1 MSSFDIEFAAVTDIG
16 KIREKNEDNVLIS
29 SDLGLGVVADG
40 MGGHSAGEIASNIAV
55 SVLAETI
62 RKINTNQLKIPENF
76 LPKLDLTERKLLM
89 AANLANAAIY
99 STAQSSDIYRMM
111 GTTLTGILFDGDFA
125 TAVHV
130 GDSRLYLFRD
140 KKIVQITTDHSL
152 AMEHV
157 RRGLLTRAEA
167 DHSKIQNVLTRA
179 MGIKK
184 NIEFDLLKFPVKI
197 GDTLLLCSDGLYK
210 GLSENDMGDI
220 LRKGNQLPIVKLCK
234 QLVRVSNDKDGQDN
248 ISAVL
253 IKILPAHKPTFKQ
266 RPKLRL
272 PSVFPWRCQE

>member
-55 SVLAETI
+55 SVLAETV
-62 RKINTNQLKIPENF
+62 RKVNNHQLKIPDNF
-76 LPKLDLTERKLLM
+76 LPKLAPAERKLLM

-99 STAQSSDIYRMM
+99 STAQSSDLYRMM
-111 GTTLTGILFDGDFA
+111 GTTLTGVLFDKDCA

-140 KKIVQITTDHSL
+140 GKIVQITTDHSL
-152 AMEHV
+152 ANEHV

-184 NIEFDLLKFPVKI
+184 NIEFDLLKFPVKV

-210 GLSENDMGDI
+210 GLSEENLGQ
-220 LRKGNQLPIVKLCK
+220 LLKGGQQTPLVKLCK
-234 QLVRVSNDKDGQDN
+234 QLVRISNDKDGQDN

-253 IKILPAHKPTFKQ
+253 IKILPAHKMTFKQ
-266 RPKLRL
+266 RIKRFF
-272 PSVFPWRCQE
+272 SRA

>member
-29 SDLGLGVVADG
+29 SALGLGVVADG
-40 MGGHSAGEIASNIAV
+40 MGGHSAGEVASSIAV

-62 RKINTNQLKIPENF
+62 RKINNTQLQIPDSF
-76 LPKLDLTERKLLM
+76 LPKLDLSERKMLM

-99 STAQSSDIYRMM
+99 STAQSSDIYKMM
-111 GTTLTGILFDGDFA
+111 GTTLTGILLESDCA

-130 GDSRLYLFRD
+130 GDSRLYLFREG
-140 KKIVQITTDHSL
+140 KITQITTDHSL

-157 RRGLLTRAEA
+157 RRGLLSKEEA
-167 DHSKIQNVLTRA
+167 DRSKIQNVLTRA

-184 NIEFDLLKFPVKI
+184 NIEFDLLRFPVKT
-197 GDTLLLCSDGLYK
+197 GDIILLCSDGLYK
-210 GLSENDMGDI
+210 GLHESDI
-220 LRKGNQLPIVKLCK
+220 TEVLTSGKDLSIVKLCK
-234 QLVRVSNDKDGQDN
+234 RLVHVANDKDGQDN

-253 IKILPAHKPTFKQ
+253 IKILPPKPLTFKQ
-266 RPKLRL
+266 RVKRFL
-272 PSVFPWRCQE
+272 SHT

>member
-62 RKINTNQLKIPENF
+62 RKINTNQLKIPEYF

-140 KKIVQITTDHSL
+140 KRIVQITTDHSL

-266 RPKLRL
+266 RLKTFFSRK
-272 PSVFPWRCQE
+272 

>member
-29 SDLGLGVVADG
+29 SNLSLGVVADG
-40 MGGHSAGEIASNIAV
+40 MGGHSAGEVASNIAV
-55 SVLAETI
+55 SVLAETV
-62 RKINTNQLKIPENF
+62 RKINNGTLSIPVNF
-76 LPKLDLTERKLLM
+76 LPKLPQVDRKILM

-99 STAQSSDIYRMM
+99 STAQSSEIYRMM
-111 GTTLTGILFDGDFA
+111 GTTMTGVLFDKDCA
-125 TAVHV
+125 TTVHV

-140 KKIVQITTDHSL
+140 NRILQITTDHSL

-184 NIEFDLLKFPVKI
+184 NVQFDLLKFPVKA
-197 GDTLLLCSDGLYK
+197 GDILLLCSDGLYK
-210 GLSENDMGDI
+210 GLSESEIADI
-220 LRKGNQLPIVKLCK
+220 LRAGTQLPIVKLCK
-234 QLVRVSNDKDGQDN
+234 QLVHTSNEHDGQDN

-253 IKILPAHKPTFKQ
+253 IKILPPKRISLKQ
-266 RPKLRL
+266 RLRQL
-272 PSVFPWRCQE
+272 FSHE

>member
-29 SDLGLGVVADG
+29 SGLGLGVVADG
-40 MGGHSAGEIASNIAV
+40 MGGHSAGEVASSIAV

-62 RKINTNQLKIPENF
+62 RKVNNGQLKIPETF
-76 LPKLDLTERKLLM
+76 LPKLDTAERKILM

-99 STAQSSDIYRMM
+99 STAQSSDIYKMM
-111 GTTLTGILFDGDFA
+111 GTTLTGIILDYDCA

-140 KKIVQITTDHSL
+140 NKITQVTTDHSL

-167 DHSKIQNVLTRA
+167 DRSKIQNVLTRA

-184 NIEFDLLKFPVKI
+184 NIEFDLLRFPVKI
-197 GDTLLLCSDGLYK
+197 NDVLLLCSDGLYK
-210 GLSENDMGDI
+210 GLRETDIEDI
-220 LRKGNQLPIVKLCK
+220 LRAGKEASIVKLCK
-234 QLVRVSNDKDGQDN
+234 QLVRAANEKDGQDN

-253 IKILPAHKPTFKQ
+253 IKILPPKPLTFAQ
-266 RPKLRL
+266 RVQRFF
-272 PSVFPWRCQE
+272 SHS

>member
-55 SVLAETI
+55 SVLAETV
-62 RKINTNQLKIPENF
+62 RKVNKGQLKIPDNF
-76 LPKLDLTERKLLM
+76 LPKLEGVERKILM

-99 STAQSSDIYRMM
+99 STAQSSEIYRMM
-111 GTTLTGILFDGDFA
+111 GTTLTGVLFDKDFA

-140 KKIVQITTDHSL
+140 GKIVQITTDHSL

-167 DHSKIQNVLTRA
+167 DRSKIQNVLTRA

-184 NIEFDLLKFPVKI
+184 NIEFDLLKFPIKE

-210 GLSENDMGDI
+210 GLRETEMADLLKNAA
-220 LRKGNQLPIVKLCK
+220 QTPIVKLCK
-234 QLVRVSNDKDGQDN
+234 QLVRISNEKDGQDN

-253 IKILPAHKPTFKQ
+253 IKILPAKKITLKQ
-266 RPKLRL
+266 RIRRFF
-272 PSVFPWRCQE
+272 SHA

>member
-1 MSSFDIEFAAVTDIG
+1 MNLFDIEFAAVTDIG

-62 RKINTNQLKIPENF
+62 RKVNNGALPIPADF
-76 LPKLDLTERKLLM
+76 LPKLDPVGRKILL

-99 STAQSSDIYRMM
+99 STAQSSELYKMM
-111 GTTLTGILFDGDFA
+111 GTTLTGVLLDNGCA

-130 GDSRLYLFRD
+130 GDSRLFLFRD
-140 KKIVQITTDHSL
+140 GKIVQITTDHSL

-157 RRGLLTRAEA
+157 RRGLLTKAEA
-167 DHSKIQNVLTRA
+167 DKSKIQNVLTRA

-184 NIEFDLLKFPVKI
+184 NIEFDLLKFPIKT
-197 GDTLLLCSDGLYK
+197 GDVLLLCSDGLYK
-210 GLSENDMGDI
+210 GLTEAQIGQI
-220 LRKGNQLPIVKLCK
+220 LAAGSNMQLVKLCK
-234 QLVRVSNDKDGQDN
+234 QLVRLSNESDGQDN
-248 ISAVL
+248 ISTVL
-253 IKILPAHKPTFKQ
+253 IKIWPAK
-266 RPKLRL
+266 KLTIGQKLKRMFVRQ
-272 PSVFPWRCQE
+272 P

>member
-76 LPKLDLTERKLLM
+76 IPKLDLTERKLLM

-266 RPKLRL
+266 RLKTFFSRK
-272 PSVFPWRCQE
+272 

>member
-1 MSSFDIEFAAVTDIG
+1 MSSFDIEFASFSTIG
-16 KIREKNEDNVLIS
+16 KIREKNEDNVHVEAS
-29 SDLGLGVVADG
+29 LGLGVVADG
-40 MGGHSAGEIASNIAV
+40 MGGHSAGEIASNIAI
-55 SVLAETI
+55 SVLTETI
-62 RKINTNQLKIPENF
+62 RKINNSQLKIPDNF
-76 LPKLDLTERKLLM
+76 LPKLTFTGRKILM

-99 STAQSSDIYRMM
+99 STAQSSAVYRMM
-111 GTTLTGILFDGDFA
+111 GTTLTGVLVDKDCA

-140 KKIVQITTDHSL
+140 DKIHQITMDHSL

-184 NIEFDLLKFPVKI
+184 NIEFDLLRFPVRT
-197 GDTLLLCSDGLYK
+197 GDVMLLCSDGLYK
-210 GLSENDMGDI
+210 GLSELEMADM
-220 LRKGNQLPIVKLCK
+220 LRQGSQTPLVKLCK
-234 QLVRVSNDKDGQDN
+234 QIVSQANENDGQDN

-253 IKILPAHKPTFKQ
+253 IKVMPPKKLSFGQ
-266 RPKLRL
+266 RVRRMFFR
-272 PSVFPWRCQE
+272 S

>member
-197 GDTLLLCSDGLYK
+197 GDMLLLCSDGLYK

-234 QLVRVSNDKDGQDN
+234 QLVRVPNDKDGQDN

-266 RPKLRL
+266 RLKTFFSRK
-272 PSVFPWRCQE
+272 

>member
-29 SDLGLGVVADG
+29 SALGLGVVADG

-55 SVLAETI
+55 CVLAETI
-62 RKINTNQLKIPENF
+62 RKINQAQLKIPSTF
-76 LPKLDLTERKLLM
+76 LPKLDETGRKILM

-99 STAQSSDIYRMM
+99 STAQSSSVYRMM
-111 GTTLTGILFDGDFA
+111 GTTMTGVLFDKDCA

-130 GDSRLYLFRD
+130 GDSRLYLFRND
-140 KKIVQITTDHSL
+140 KIVQITTDHSL

-157 RRGLLTRAEA
+157 RRGLLTRQQA

-184 NIEFDLLKFPVKI
+184 NIEFDLLKFPVKA
-197 GDTLLLCSDGLYK
+197 GDMLLLCSDGLYK
-210 GLSENDMGDI
+210 GMNEQEMAEI
-220 LRKGNQLPIVKLCK
+220 LRAGKTTPLVKLCK
-234 QLVRVSNDKDGQDN
+234 QLVRQSNETDGQDN

-253 IKILPAHKPTFKQ
+253 IKIMPPKKPSFKQ
-266 RPKLRL
+266 RLKQL
-272 PSVFPWRCQE
+272 FFH

>member
-1 MSSFDIEFAAVTDIG
+1 MSNFDIEFAAVTDIG

-29 SDLGLGVVADG
+29 SSLGLGVVADG
-40 MGGHSAGEIASNIAV
+40 MGGHSAGEVASNIAV

-62 RKINTNQLKIPENF
+62 RKVNNGQLKIPDTF
-76 LPKLDLTERKLLM
+76 LPKLNLPERKILM

-99 STAQSSDIYRMM
+99 STAQSSEIYRMM
-111 GTTLTGILFDGDFA
+111 GTTLTGVLFDNDCA

-130 GDSRLYLFRD
+130 GDSRLYLFRNNQ
-140 KKIVQITTDHSL
+140 IVQITTDHSL

-167 DHSKIQNVLTRA
+167 DRSKIQNVLTRA

-184 NIEFDLLKFPVKI
+184 NIEFDLLKFPIKA
-197 GDTLLLCSDGLYK
+197 GDIMLLCSDGLYK
-210 GLSENDMGDI
+210 GLREAEI
-220 LRKGNQLPIVKLCK
+220 AALLRQGLQLPLVKLCK
-234 QLVRVSNDKDGQDN
+234 SLVHCSNDKDGQDN

-253 IKILPAHKPTFKQ
+253 IKVLPRKEVTFAQRLKQ
-266 RPKLRL
+266 M
-272 PSVFPWRCQE
+272 FTHA

>member
-55 SVLAETI
+55 SVLAETV
-62 RKINTNQLKIPENF
+62 RKVNNHQLKIPDNF
-76 LPKLDLTERKLLM
+76 LPKLAPAERKLLM

-99 STAQSSDIYRMM
+99 STAQSSDLYRMM
-111 GTTLTGILFDGDFA
+111 GTTLTGVLFDKDCA

-140 KKIVQITTDHSL
+140 GKIVQITTDHSL
-152 AMEHV
+152 A
-157 RRGLLTRAEA
+157 
-167 DHSKIQNVLTRA
+167 N
-179 MGIKK
+179 KK
-184 NIEFDLLKFPVKI
+184 NIEFDLLKFPVKV

-210 GLSENDMGDI
+210 GLSEENLG
-220 LRKGNQLPIVKLCK
+220 QLLKDGQQTPLVKLCK
-234 QLVRVSNDKDGQDN
+234 QLVRISNDKDGQDN

-253 IKILPAHKPTFKQ
+253 IKILPAHKMTFKQ
-266 RPKLRL
+266 RIKRFF
-272 PSVFPWRCQE
+272 SRA